1 MGRLNMIL
9 GTLASLLGSL
19 ALNAGDVQ
27 LPVKNGTVE
36 LRFLA
41 DNGVRVKYGVSSDP
55 SVPEMV
61 YLPDRDYTGAINIS
75 RLNDS
80 VVCVSAADIKV
91 YVDSINVTVA
101 VGDGSGVKLMT
112 ESLAASGNNRV
123 VWMCDDNEHLYGLGQ
138 FQDGYVDV
146 KNLSRRL
153 TQVNTQIAV
162 PFVMSSKGYG
172 ILWNNYGL
180 TEFNPSDHYVALVKD
195 SVAGERVEVD
205 VTSTEGNRKELRES
219 NKFTAKITVP
229 QAGHYALLLDVGQK
243 MARSH
248 NLVIDGT
255 TVIDMHN
262 LWLPPTASA
271 IVELSAGEHQLVA
284 ELEKDD
290 QPILGYRLVDGSSEF
305 CSPAGTG
312 VDFTVF
318 TGKPDE
324 IVSTYRTVTGE
335 VPMLPLW
342 GLGYVHCRERFHSQD
357 ELLATAAKF
366 REREIP
372 VDVIVQDWQYW
383 GKKGWNAMAFDEDD
397 YPDPAAMMDS
407 IHALDMYLMLSVWS
421 KIDPS
426 SEVGKKATAEGHY
439 IPDTQ
444 WIDFFDKDAAD
455 FYWSNF
461 SSRLLKPYGIDAW
474 WQDATEPENDDLDG
488 RYVCHGQING
498 EKVRNVYPVAV
509 NECVYNGLLTDDP
522 LRRTMIMTRSG
533 FSGIQRYGVVLWSG
547 DVGNDWTTFRRQ
559 IAGGLGLM
567 ATGLP
572 WWTYDAGGFFRPR
585 DQYIDEDYIERMLR
599 WIQTS
604 VFLPMM
610 RVHGYMS
617 NTEPWNYG
625 ENAERIIKDAIGL
638 RYRLLP
644 YIYSN
649 VRRVSNDGYTLMRPL
664 VFDFA
669 ADERALDSDIEYMF
683 GDGLLVSPI
692 TEGKVAQWTTYLPEN
707 GAGWYDFY
715 TGEHYAGG
723 DSVVTKV
730 DMTSIPVFARGGG
743 IVPMGSVKQYST
755 QKSSEALTIRIYPG
769 ADAEFELYEDNGAD
783 YGYEAGEYSVIPFRW
798 DDKKHKITIKKRE
811 GDYPGM
817 QAMRRFIIALPGGE
831 QFPLEYSGDEIELT
845 I

>member
-1 MGRLNMIL
+1 MM
-9 GTLASLLGSL
+9 LLPLLSGSL
-19 ALNAGDVQ
+19 SLNAIDVQ
-27 LPVKNGTVE
+27 VPVKNGTVD
-36 LRFLA
+36 LHFLM
-41 DNGVRVKYGVSSDP
+41 DNGVRVKYGVSCDP
-55 SVPEMV
+55 LVPEMV
-61 YLPDRDYTGAINIS
+61 YLPGNDYTGEINVI
-75 RLNDS
+75 RMNDS
-80 VVCVSAADIKV
+80 VMCVSTADIKV
-91 YVDSINVTVA
+91 YVDSINVAVA
-101 VGDGSGVKLMT
+101 VADRSGVKLQT
-112 ESLAASGNNRV
+112 ESLAIPGNNNLK
-123 VWMCDDNEHLYGLGQ
+123 WMCDDNEHLYGLGQ

-146 KNLSRRL
+146 KNLTRRL

-162 PFVMSSKGYG
+162 PFIMSSKGYG

-180 TEFNPSDHYVALVKD
+180 TEFNPSDNYVELVRN
-195 SVAGERVEVD
+195 SAAGEQVEVD

-229 QAGHYALLLDVGQK
+229 QGGRYALLLDVGQK

-248 NLVIDGT
+248 NLAIDGT

-262 LWLPPTASA
+262 LWLPPTAST
-271 IVELSAGEHQLVA
+271 IVELSEGEHLLEA

-290 QPILGYRLVDGSSEF
+290 RPVVGYRLVDGSSEF
-305 CSPAGTG
+305 YSPAGTG

-318 TGKPDE
+318 TGTPDE
-324 IVSTYRTVTGE
+324 IVGTYRAVTGE

-383 GKKGWNAMAFDEDD
+383 GKNGWNAMTFDEDD

-407 IHALDMYLMLSVWS
+407 IHAMDMHLMLSVWS

-426 SEVGKKATAEGHY
+426 SEVGKMATAEGHY

-488 RYVCHGQING
+488 RCVRHGQLDG

-509 NECVYNGLLTDDP
+509 NDCVYNGLLADDP

-533 FSGIQRYGVVLWSG
+533 FSGIQRYGVILWSG

-585 DQYIDEDYIERMLR
+585 NQYTDEDYIERMLR

-604 VFLPMM
+604 VFLPIM

-649 VRRVSNDGYTLMRPL
+649 VRRVSQDGYTLMRPL
-664 VFDFA
+664 VFDFGH
-669 ADERALDSDIEYMF
+669 DDRALRSDIEYMF
-683 GDGLLVSPI
+683 GDALLINPV
-692 TEGKVAQWTTYLPEN
+692 TEGKVTQWATYLPEN
-707 GAGWYDFY
+707 SAGWYDFY
-715 TGEHYAGG
+715 TGEHYGGG

-730 DMTSIPVFARGGG
+730 DPTAIPVFVRGGS

-755 QKSSEALTIRIYPG
+755 QETSEPLTIRIYPG
-769 ADAEFELYEDNGAD
+769 ADAECELYEDNGAD
-783 YGYEAGEYSVIPFRW
+783 YGYEAGEFSVIPFRW
-798 DDKKHKITIKKRE
+798 DDKQHKITIKNRE

-817 QAMRRFIIALPGGE
+817 QEIRRFIIALPDGN
-831 QFPLEYSGDEIELT
+831 QLPLEYSGDEIEF
-845 I
+845 II